1 MVEAVPFRNI
11 LGGHRGIGHEAF
23 VVENVSE
30 NPDQTAVDI
39 LVGHRRKDTLRWGV
53 GPATTEAISDMNPTP
68 LERLPWLPRPPADF
82 RSRCQGVGGDASAV
96 ARQLRVLAGYA
107 LGDGEMR
114 QLARAAGAIKAR
126 SDGSAIPGL
135 RPYTLAILSNGTT
148 SLLAPALVATGLRYG
163 IDLQVIEGRF
173 DQAMHVAKARDPLL
187 QTASPDGILVAI
199 DHRGIPGLDGGL
211 TVDEDTA
218 VAEAIGHLAGICRG
232 LRSQTSATLYVQN
245 VACPPYP
252 MFGSLDRRVS
262 GTQRRRIERVAIGLN
277 HLLDELP
284 GVLLDVDGIVRTVG
298 SKHWFDEREWH
309 VAKLPFSQEFVP
321 LYADHLLR
329 LVAAST
335 GMARKC
341 LVLDLDNTLWG
352 GVVGD
357 DGMHGLVLGQGDA
370 VGEAFLAVQ
379 RAAGWL
385 HSRGVLLAVCSKNDD
400 AVARAAFRDHPDML
414 LRLEDIAVFQANWHD
429 KATNLRA
436 IATALSI
443 GPAALV
449 LLDDNP
455 AERAL
460 VRSELPEVAVPE
472 LPADPA
478 GYPAV
483 LLAAGYFEAL
493 GFTTEDRARAGHYR
507 ADAQRAALATS
518 CVDMDAYLQSLE
530 MTIHFAPFD
539 VVGRAR
545 IAQLTN
551 RSNQFNLTTRRR
563 DEAALSALESRAD
576 AFTLQIRLADRF
588 GDNGMI
594 GVVICTAAGTDWVI
608 DTWLMSCRV
617 LNRRVEEAVL
627 DVLATSGRARGVTRL
642 VGLYIP
648 TDRNGMVRDHYARLG
663 FEPAGTEHG
672 ADRWHLGLADYVPR
686 KPPMRVV
693 VASGIHAPDTPG
705 EAGR

>member
-1 MVEAVPFRNI
+1 
-11 LGGHRGIGHEAF
+11 
-23 VVENVSE
+23 
-30 NPDQTAVDI
+30 
-39 LVGHRRKDTLRWGV
+39 
-53 GPATTEAISDMNPTP
+53 
-68 LERLPWLPRPPADF
+68 
-82 RSRCQGVGGDASAV
+82 
-96 ARQLRVLAGYA
+96 
-107 LGDGEMR
+107 
-114 QLARAAGAIKAR
+114 
-126 SDGSAIPGL
+126 
-135 RPYTLAILSNGTT
+135 
-148 SLLAPALVATGLRYG
+148 
-163 IDLQVIEGRF
+163 
-173 DQAMHVAKARDPLL
+173 
-187 QTASPDGILVAI
+187 
-199 DHRGIPGLDGGL
+199 
-211 TVDEDTA
+211 
-218 VAEAIGHLAGICRG
+218 
-232 LRSQTSATLYVQN
+232 
-245 VACPPYP
+245 
-252 MFGSLDRRVS
+252 
-262 GTQRRRIERVAIGLN
+262 
-277 HLLDELP
+277 
-284 GVLLDVDGIVRTVG
+284 
-298 SKHWFDEREWH
+298 
-309 VAKLPFSQEFVP
+309 
-321 LYADHLLR
+321 
-329 LVAAST
+329 
-335 GMARKC
+335 MARKC

-627 DVLATSGRARGVTRL
+627 DVLATSGVHIGGTDFDQKLSLEQVMPLLGYRHLGPQGREVPSRIFFDLSTWHLINWLYQPRALSDAQALWTN
-642 VGLYIP
+642 Y
-648 TDRNGMVRDHYARLG
+648 TDARLHQRLMHVLKHRLG
-663 FEPAGTEHG
+663 HRIAYEVEQAKIRCSQQDGDTVLDLSEVEANLAAPMGMADMREHLQALLARTVACARECVQKAGLTIG
-672 ADRWHLGLADYVPR
+672 ALDAIYLTGGSSALRPFQRALQAEFAGVPL
-686 KPPMRVV
+686 VEGDLFGG
-693 VASGIHAPDTPG
+693 VASGLAYSRP
-705 EAGR
+705 

>member
-1 MVEAVPFRNI
+1 M
-11 LGGHRGIGHEAF
+11 
-23 VVENVSE
+23 
-30 NPDQTAVDI
+30 
-39 LVGHRRKDTLRWGV
+39 
-53 GPATTEAISDMNPTP
+53 
-68 LERLPWLPRPPADF
+68 
-82 RSRCQGVGGDASAV
+82 
-96 ARQLRVLAGYA
+96 
-107 LGDGEMR
+107 
-114 QLARAAGAIKAR
+114 
-126 SDGSAIPGL
+126 
-135 RPYTLAILSNGTT
+135 
-148 SLLAPALVATGLRYG
+148 
-163 IDLQVIEGRF
+163 
-173 DQAMHVAKARDPLL
+173 
-187 QTASPDGILVAI
+187 
-199 DHRGIPGLDGGL
+199 
-211 TVDEDTA
+211 
-218 VAEAIGHLAGICRG
+218 
-232 LRSQTSATLYVQN
+232 
-245 VACPPYP
+245 
-252 MFGSLDRRVS
+252 
-262 GTQRRRIERVAIGLN
+262 
-277 HLLDELP
+277 
-284 GVLLDVDGIVRTVG
+284 
-298 SKHWFDEREWH
+298 
-309 VAKLPFSQEFVP
+309 
-321 LYADHLLR
+321 
-329 LVAAST
+329 
-335 GMARKC
+335 
-341 LVLDLDNTLWG
+341 
-352 GVVGD
+352 
-357 DGMHGLVLGQGDA
+357 
-370 VGEAFLAVQ
+370 
-379 RAAGWL
+379 
-385 HSRGVLLAVCSKNDD
+385 
-400 AVARAAFRDHPDML
+400 
-414 LRLEDIAVFQANWHD
+414 
-429 KATNLRA
+429 
-436 IATALSI
+436 
-443 GPAALV
+443 
-449 LLDDNP
+449 
-455 AERAL
+455 
-460 VRSELPEVAVPE
+460 PE